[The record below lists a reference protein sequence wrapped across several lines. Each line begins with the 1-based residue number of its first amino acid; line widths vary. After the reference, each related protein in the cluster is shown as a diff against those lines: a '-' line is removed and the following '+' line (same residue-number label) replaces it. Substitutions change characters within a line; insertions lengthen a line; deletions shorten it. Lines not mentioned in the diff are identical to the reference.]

1 MRFLCRSQNKPGVTV
16 LNVALAGAPGSGKSR
31 LAATLTH
38 ALNKSG
44 WPAAVGL
51 ADPVTQDNDALTLL
65 MGLDSQAEDIMHA
78 ADRRIRAA
86 LARTG
91 TAYDVLYG
99 SAEERLAQALGLIEK
114 RLMGAGPRLPAKNSR
129 PWIWVCDKCSDPQCE
144 HRLLTDLLAKRPT
157 TAP

>member
-1 MRFLCRSQNKPGVTV
+1 MRFLCRSQNKQHVTV

-31 LAATLTH
+31 LAAALTH
-38 ALNKSG
+38 VLNQSG

-51 ADPVTQDNDALTLL
+51 ADPTTQDNHALTLL
-65 MGLDSQAEDIMHA
+65 MGLDSQAEDMHA
-78 ADRRIRAA
+78 ADQTIRAA

-91 TAYDVLYG
+91 TIYDVLYG

-114 RLMGAGPRLPAKNSR
+114 RLTGAGPRSPAKNSR

-144 HRLLTDLLAKRPT
+144 HRLLTDLLAKRLT